1 MYSFIDVT
9 VSQQYMPLTN
19 ILYYHFLRCKEKEQ
33 AEVCWD
39 MIALLITM
47 FAKTFSVVFVL
58 MSQQKL
64 FQNSYFLT

>member
-47 FAKTFSVVFVL
+47 FAKTLVSY
-58 MSQQKL
+58 L
-64 FQNSYFLT
+64 F